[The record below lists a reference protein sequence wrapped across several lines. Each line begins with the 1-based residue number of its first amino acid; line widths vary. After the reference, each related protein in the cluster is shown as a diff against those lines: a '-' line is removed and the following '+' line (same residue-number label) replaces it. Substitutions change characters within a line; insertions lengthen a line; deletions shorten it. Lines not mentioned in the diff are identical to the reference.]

1 MLKVEAR
8 ESVRALTKPLDWDEA
23 VDRELATV
31 LKREFFPA
39 RPEVRVNEPVSDRK
53 TEDFS
58 ANPDDNAIAPLNDL
72 KSVFF
77 SETPDAIPIESVRNL
92 LTLLDCEEER
102 ENEPICDRNSEFFA
116 ARFEA

>member
-1 MLKVEAR
+1 
-8 ESVRALTKPLDWDEA
+8 

-31 LKREFFPA
+31 LKREFFSA
-39 RPEVRVNEPVSDRK
+39 RPEVIVNEPVRDRK

-58 ANPDDNAIAPLNDL
+58 ANPDDNASAPLSDL

-92 LTLLDCEEER
+92 LTLLDDEEEI
-102 ENEPICDRNSEFFA
+102 ENEPVSDRNSEFFA
-116 ARFEA
+116 A